1 MSLHPLPRK
10 GPPMKDSNALAWQD
24 FKLLVSD
31 VDGVLTDGTVLLHP
45 DGTESKRFNLQD
57 GHGIKMWKRAGL
69 EIALLSG
76 RASPATQRRAEQ
88 LQIEH
93 VIEGAK
99 AKLLPLKDL
108 MERLGVTPAQTV
120 YIGDDLLDVPPVNHV
135 GLGVAVANA
144 VFELKRVADVVTEK
158 AGGEGAVREVIE
170 MVLKRSGR
178 WDALIERYRV

>member
-1 MSLHPLPRK
+1 MQDNSK
-10 GPPMKDSNALAWQD
+10 IAWRGL
-24 FKLLVSD
+24 KLLVSD
-31 VDGVLTDGTVLLHP
+31 VDGVLTDGSVLLHP

-76 RASPATQRRAEQ
+76 RASPATSRRAEQ

-99 AKLLPLKDL
+99 EKLPPLESL
-108 MERLGVTPAQTV
+108 LERLGVTPAETV
-120 YIGDDLLDVPPVNHV
+120 YVGDDLLDIPPVHHV

-144 VFELKRVADVVTEK
+144 VFELKRVADIVTKK

-178 WDALIERYRV
+178 WDALMERYRV

>member
-1 MSLHPLPRK
+1 MR
-10 GPPMKDSNALAWQD
+10 DSHEIAWHE

-31 VDGVLTDGTVLLHP
+31 VDGVLTDGSIMLHP

-76 RASPATQRRAEQ
+76 RASPATSQRAEQ

-99 AKLLPLKDL
+99 AKLPQLKAL
-108 MERLGVTPAQTV
+108 LTRLGIAPAQTV
-120 YIGDDLLDVPPVNHV
+120 YIGDDLLDIPPARHV

-144 VFELKRVADVVTEK
+144 VWELKSAADVVTEK

-170 MVLKRSGR
+170 MVLKQSDR
-178 WDALIERYRV
+178 WDALMERYRV